1 MISIV
6 YEKFRK
12 STRKFIMVL
21 PMKEETFLTKILEK
35 LQVLLNLPISAKTG
49 SRLMFD
55 RIGVG

>member
-1 MISIV
+1 M
-6 YEKFRK
+6 
-12 STRKFIMVL
+12 MVL

-35 LQVLLNLPISAKTG
+35 LQALLNLPISAKTG